1 MSEHGTS
8 PPVSIATRSSHK
20 KDAEFIGWQT
30 TMSGEIFPLYNIAV
44 ADHPLNHSTVSE
56 EQLRSLHLGVPRTP
70 SPYPD
75 TAPPPWHKLGVE
87 LDSPATAKEA
97 MEAAKLDY
105 TVISR
110 PMKEILDVEN
120 NDWTTMRT
128 DKDEVLGIVGKNY
141 EPLQNIDAFKFFD
154 ALVTQGEAIYETAGV
169 LGRGERIWMLA
180 KLPGFI
186 KVHGKDIVYKYLLL
200 TNNHDDSSHVRV
212 KVTPIRLVCNNTLSA
227 ALKGEGEFH
236 IDHKQDLERVHALLE
251 QTNSLFGE
259 LDAIFNR
266 MFLTKITDKQI
277 MEYVNTLV
285 PDTEQEENHAHSEEI
300 RQAMLK
306 LHETGLGAN
315 LARGTLWGAFNS
327 VTEYADHL
335 MPNEDPDSR
344 LYSIWFGRGEQLKQK
359 AFQLAE
365 RMMQA

>member
-1 MSEHGTS
+1 MFKNDAGPS
-8 PPVSIATRSSHK
+8 PSLAARISGK
-20 KDAEFIGWQT
+20 KEAIFVGWQT
-30 TMSGEIFPLYNIAV
+30 TMSGEMFPLYTITV
-44 ADHPLNHSTVSE
+44 EDHPLYHSTVSE
-56 EQLRSLHLGVPRTP
+56 ARLRNLQLRVPRTP

-75 TAPPPWHKLGVE
+75 PAPSPWHTMGVE

-110 PMKEILDVEN
+110 PIKEILVVKN

-128 DKDEVLGIVGKNY
+128 DKDQVLGIVGESY
-141 EPLQNIDAFKFFD
+141 EPIQNIDAFKFFD
-154 ALVTQGEAIYETAGV
+154 ALVTESEAIYETAGL

-200 TNNHDDSSHVRV
+200 TNSHDDTSHVRV
-212 KVTPIRLVCNNTLSA
+212 KVVPIRLACNNTLSA

-236 IDHKQDLERVHALLE
+236 IDYKEDLKRVHTLLE
-251 QTNSLFGE
+251 ETNSLFAQV
-259 LDAIFNR
+259 DNIFNK
-266 MFLTKITDKQI
+266 MSVTKITENQMRDYVDK
-277 MEYVNTLV
+277 LF
-285 PDTEQEENHAHSEEI
+285 PLEEEDPLHAGEI
-300 RQAMLK
+300 RQNILK
-306 LHETGLGAN
+306 LYETGLGSD

-327 VTEYADHL
+327 VTEYTDHL

-344 LYSIWFGRGEQLKQK
+344 LHSIWFGRGEQLKQK

-365 RMMQA
+365 NMMQA

>member
-1 MSEHGTS
+1 MVKTATNR
-8 PPVSIATRSSHK
+8 PVSFAARINFN
-20 KDAEFIGWQT
+20 KDAVFVGWQT
-30 TMSGEIFPLYNIAV
+30 TMSGELFPLYTILAEG
-44 ADHPLNHSTVSE
+44 HPFCHSTVSDAR
-56 EQLRSLHLGVPRTP
+56 LRSLHLSVPRTP
-70 SPYPD
+70 SPYPN
-75 TAPPPWHKLGVE
+75 TAPAPWHTMGVE

-110 PMKEILDVEN
+110 PIKEILDVEL

-128 DKDEVLGIVGKNY
+128 DKDEVLGIVGKSY
-141 EPLQNIDAFKFFD
+141 EPIQNIDAFRFFD
-154 ALVTQGEAIYETAGV
+154 TLVTESEATYETAGV

-180 KLPGFI
+180 KLPGYI
-186 KVHGKDIVYKYLLL
+186 KVHGKDIIYKYLLL
-200 TNNHDDSSHVRV
+200 TNSHDDSSHVRV

-227 ALKGEGEFH
+227 ALKGEGEFY
-236 IDHKQDLERVHALLE
+236 IDYKEDLKRIHTLLSE
-251 QTNSLFGE
+251 ANSLFGQ
-259 LDAIFNR
+259 LDTVFNR
-266 MFLTKITDKQI
+266 MSTTKITDKQI
-277 MEYVNTLV
+277 REYVNTLI
-285 PDTEQEENHAHSEEI
+285 PDTEQEEDHTHAEEV
-300 RQAMLK
+300 RQVMLK

-344 LYSIWFGRGEQLKQK
+344 LHSIWFGRGEQLKQR

-365 RMMQA
+365 QMMQA